1 MRITCGP
8 PAFAFDAFPAD
19 LEVVLYGRA
28 GKTNRGSAGAA
39 IVEDL
44 RRKKLAPQRRAWDF
58 LSIALAVTAADL
70 AGHRNR
76 SSDGWTRE
84 FELCIAVA
92 EPEFWSTQVPTL
104 RELLSFLTTDRW
116 HLTFV
121 PGALYPEQPPKP
133 VYPDHDSV
141 VLFSGGLDSFTG
153 ALGLVAQ
160 GRSPYAVSQSV
171 RGDVKKQRSLA
182 ALFGS
187 AMSHLQLNHNT
198 KIPDPESQPSQR
210 ARSIIFFAYGILVA
224 TTLRKHVDGTHIPLF
239 VCENGFIAL
248 NPPLTGSRLGSLSTR
263 TCHPVVLSLLQRTFD
278 AADIRVRLE
287 NPYAYQTKGEM
298 LLGAIRQ
305 DDLQQHAHE
314 TTSCG
319 RFKRYGYR
327 HCGRCVPCLI
337 RRSAFHRW
345 EVRDRTNYVYAD
357 LSLDDAAHA
366 QYDDVRAAA
375 MAVAEVA
382 ELGID
387 QWLGVALSSPLIG
400 QSIPKLREVASRGLM
415 EIGDFLQKFHI
426 R

>member
-8 PAFAFDAFPAD
+8 PTFAFDSLPAD
-19 LEVVLYGRA
+19 LKVVLYGREA
-28 GKTNRGSAGAA
+28 STDRGSAGAA
-39 IVEDL
+39 IVEEL
-44 RRKKLAPQRRAWDF
+44 HRKKLAPHQRAWDF

-70 AGHRNR
+70 AGHRDR

-84 FELCIAVA
+84 FELTIAVA
-92 EPEFWSTQVPTL
+92 EPEFWATQVRTL
-104 RELLSFLTTDRW
+104 QDLLAFLTTDRW
-116 HLTFV
+116 HLSFV

-133 VYPDHDSV
+133 IYPDHDCV

-153 ALGLVAQ
+153 ALDLVAQ

-171 RGDVKKQRSLA
+171 RGDAEKQRSLA
-182 ALFGS
+182 SLLGGG
-187 AMSHLQLNHNT
+187 MSHLQLNHNT
-198 KIPDPESQPSQR
+198 DVPDPENQPSQR
-210 ARSIIFFAYGILVA
+210 ARSIIFFTYGILIA
-224 TTLRKHVDGTHIPLF
+224 TTLRKHVDGAHIPLF

-263 TCHPVVLSLLQRTFD
+263 TCHPVVLSLLQRILD
-278 AADIRVRLE
+278 AASLRVRLE

-298 LLGAIRQ
+298 LLGAVRQ
-305 DDLQQHAHE
+305 EVLQEHAHE

-319 RFKRYGYR
+319 RFKRFGYR

-345 EVRDRTNYVYAD
+345 GVRDRTTYVYAD
-357 LSLDDAAHA
+357 LSLDDPEHA
-366 QYDDVRAAA
+366 RSDDVRAAA

-382 ELGID
+382 DVGID
-387 QWLGVALSSPLIG
+387 EWLGVTLSSPFIG
-400 QSIPKLREVASRGLM
+400 QSAPQLREVAFRGLM
-415 EIGDFLQKFHI
+415 EVGGFLRVFHI